1 MSKEKEIPKLI
12 FAIIGLGIL
21 IFLIVLHGFKI
32 ITIEELILLIIFFSG
47 IGNMILNLSKL
58 IKEKKKI
65 DRIKFIMASI
75 LTIIS
80 FFLIL
85 YIKNAPFIIN
95 VIFGIF
101 MILLFIVIGLSL

>member
-1 MSKEKEIPKLI
+1 MSKEKEISKLI

-21 IFLIVLHGFKI
+21 IFLIVLHGFKV
-32 ITIEELILLIIFFSG
+32 ITIEELILLIMFFSG
-47 IGNMILNLSKL
+47 IGNMILNLNIL

-65 DRIKFIMASI
+65 HRIKFIMASI
-75 LTIIS
+75 LAIIS
-80 FFLIL
+80 FYLIL

-101 MILLFIVIGLSL
+101 MILLVIVIGLSL